1 VANGTEMNSG
11 PGSSLSLVD
20 LNPKVPDDK
29 ESGGDPWGKAS
40 IQLSC
45 AAPFILQAFFATNP
59 LAPTDMPSVPLS
71 FELATAAV
79 KLLLLAANAH
89 CFWFLHRRTGRKQ
102 SAMGRWAAL
111 AGMVVGFMLLG
122 SSELFRWDQALLDV
136 ESGPTVWHLLSS
148 VWTFG
153 LFGSYCVALLFQL
166 WNRLRPLPSA
176 PVRQGS
182 RTMSRREIVS
192 GLAKAS
198 IGAPFAAA
206 GYGTF
211 IGRDKFELREVEFA
225 FPNLPPSLDG
235 LRIAQLT
242 DLHAG
247 PYLGLKDVDRVVA
260 MANETRPH
268 LAVVTGDLITRVGDP
283 LEQTIDRLAALKAD
297 AGIWGCMG
305 NHEDFARS
313 KGFTES
319 YGRQRGVEFLR
330 QSQQSL
336 RFGDGTLNLSGVDY
350 QWQTRPY
357 LVHAEDL
364 IEPGTLN
371 LLLSHNPDVFPKAA
385 KLGYDLV
392 LGGHTHGGQV
402 TVEIVEQWV
411 NAGHF
416 FTPYVAGEYHIGNA
430 ALYVSRGIGTVNL
443 PMRIGALPEVTLV
456 RLKRA

>member
-1 VANGTEMNSG
+1 
-11 PGSSLSLVD
+11 
-20 LNPKVPDDK
+20 
-29 ESGGDPWGKAS
+29 
-40 IQLSC
+40 
-45 AAPFILQAFFATNP
+45 
-59 LAPTDMPSVPLS
+59 MPELPLS
-71 FELATAAV
+71 FRLATAVV

-89 CFWFLHRRTGRKQ
+89 CFSLLHRKAERKN
-102 SAMGRWAAL
+102 SILGRWASL
-111 AGMVVGFMLLG
+111 CGMVLGFVLLG
-122 SSELFRWDQALLDV
+122 WSGLFEWDQHLLGV
-136 ESGPTVWHLLSS
+136 ERQPGFWHLLSS

-153 LFGSYCVALLFQL
+153 LFGSYSIALALRLWARLKPRSKPQDQPGASGASGLVA
-166 WNRLRPLPSA
+166 
-176 PVRQGS
+176 
-182 RTMSRREIVS
+182 RRDLVS
-192 GLAKAS
+192 GLAKAAVV
-198 IGAPFAAA
+198 APFAIA

-211 IGRDKFELREVEFA
+211 VGRRNFELREVEFA
-225 FPNLPPSLDG
+225 FPDLPPSLEG
-235 LRIAQLT
+235 LRIAQIT
-242 DLHAG
+242 DIHAG
-247 PYLGLKDVDRVVA
+247 PYLSLKDVEYVVA

-268 LAVVTGDLITRVGDP
+268 LAVVTGDLITEEGDP
-283 LEQTIDRLAALKAD
+283 LEQTLDRLAALKAD
-297 AGIWGCMG
+297 SGIWGCMG

-319 YGRQRGVEFLR
+319 YGRNRGIDFLR
-330 QSQQSL
+330 QRRESL
-336 RFGDGTLNLSGVDY
+336 RFGDAALNLSGVDY

-357 LVHAEDL
+357 LVTAGEL
-364 IEPGTLN
+364 IEPGAFN

-416 FTPYVAGEYHIGNA
+416 FTPYVAGDYHIGNS

>member
-1 VANGTEMNSG
+1 
-11 PGSSLSLVD
+11 
-20 LNPKVPDDK
+20 
-29 ESGGDPWGKAS
+29 
-40 IQLSC
+40 
-45 AAPFILQAFFATNP
+45 
-59 LAPTDMPSVPLS
+59 MPPIPLS
-71 FELATAAV
+71 FALATAAV
-79 KLLLLAANAH
+79 KFLLLAANAH
-89 CFWFLHRRTGRKQ
+89 CFWLLHRRARR
-102 SAMGRWAAL
+102 SASAAARWAAL
-111 AGMVVGFMLLG
+111 AGMVLGFMLLG
-122 SSELFRWDQALLDV
+122 SSELFRWDEALLDV
-136 ESGPTVWHLLSS
+136 ESGPTLWHLLSS

-153 LFGSYCVALLFQL
+153 LFGSYCVALVFHA
-166 WNRLRPLPSA
+166 WNRLRPKVSA
-176 PVRQGS
+176 PPQRRSG
-182 RTMSRREIVS
+182 TMSRREIVS

-211 IGRDKFELREVEFA
+211 IGREKFELREVEFA
-225 FPNLPPSLDG
+225 FADLPASLDG
-235 LRIAQLT
+235 LRIAQIT

-247 PYLGLKDVDRVVA
+247 PYLGLKDVERVVA

-319 YGRQRGVEFLR
+319 YGRQRGIEFLR

-336 RFGDGTLNLSGVDY
+336 RFGDATINISGVDY
-350 QWQTRPY
+350 QWQSRPY
-357 LVHAEDL
+357 LVKAEEL

-385 KLGYDLV
+385 KLGYDLI

-416 FTPYVAGEYHIGNA
+416 FTPYVAGDYHIGNA